1 MKLSIP
7 YHNMFKLFYKV
18 FHGMPLL
25 DVYSC
30 KEMWP
35 SHHGLCSNAMN
46 SYGKAY
52 LSKTTYILYGIILE
66 FHKTDFDVGLN
77 LFLSGIQ

>member
-1 MKLSIP
+1 MI
-7 YHNMFKLFYKV
+7 H
-18 FHGMPLL
+18 
-25 DVYSC
+25 
-30 KEMWP
+30 
-35 SHHGLCSNAMN
+35 
-46 SYGKAY
+46 GKAY